1 MLLVIDAGNTETVF
15 GLYRGDALVSRWRM
29 SSHSGRTAD
38 EAWVLLKGWCDAEG
52 LETDGIRNAVI
63 SSVVP
68 DLTALFSDMAV
79 RHLRLRPLV
88 VSSDTDTGV
97 PIRTDAP
104 ATVGAD
110 RICNAAGGIARYGAP
125 LVVVDFGTAI
135 TFDVISA
142 KGEYLGGAI
151 CLGLR
156 GAAREL
162 HRVAAKLP
170 RVDIVFPPSAVG
182 RNTESGIQAGLLW
195 GTAAMVDGLIGRMA
209 AELNCPDITAV
220 ATGGMADLISSQCAR
235 IRHVDPFLTLEGMR
249 IIHGRAA
256 TRTEPKSGG
265 V

>member
-15 GLYRGDALVSRWRM
+15 GLYRGRDLVSRWRM

-38 EAWVLLKGWCDAEG
+38 EAWVLLRGWCAAEG
-52 LETDGIRNAVI
+52 LEAAGIRDAVI

-79 RHLRLRPLV
+79 RHLRVRPLV

-97 PIRTDAP
+97 PIRVDAP

-110 RICNAAGGIARYGAP
+110 RICNAVGGLARYGAP

-135 TFDVISA
+135 TFDVLSA

-170 RVDIVFPPSAVG
+170 RVDLAFPPSAVG

-209 AELNCPDITAV
+209 GELGGADIAAV

-249 IIHGRAA
+249 IIHQRAA
-256 TRTEPKSGG
+256 ARTEPKSGG